1 MTDPVPAVRRA
12 ILALLNSGGGP
23 QLLGAAVPVWDG
35 VPPDEVPPPVVI
47 LDEIELGE
55 CQTKDG
61 GPREV
66 LIDVAAVVDGRSRAD
81 AEVLSAAIYQRLEF
95 ARPVIDGAASSQL
108 RCTFNRTESSGEQ
121 GLTHVTR
128 QSWRLLI
135 L

>member
-1 MTDPVPAVRRA
+1 MATDPVPAVRQA
-12 ILALLNSGGGP
+12 ILALLNASGGP

-55 CQTKDG
+55 GQTKDG

-81 AEVLSAAIYQRLEF
+81 AEGLAAWLYQRLELVRL
-95 ARPVIDGAASSQL
+95 AGIDCSPL
-108 RCTFNRTESSGEQ
+108 RCTFNRTETSGEQ

-128 QSWRLLI
+128 QSWRTLI